1 MTGKEIEAASEGNAG
16 ADAPPCYGQEQEE
29 AGAASMQRAEL
40 LAFLNELLE
49 AERAG
54 VEASAAYRADTGDV
68 AVSELMEKIEEDGAR
83 FCLAL
88 ADLITGLEGSPS
100 RSTGHF
106 YKRALAVESLGD
118 RIALLSRG
126 QGWAVDRICEAL
138 PKIRD
143 DEVRGRLEEM
153 ANAHYQNKAS
163 CDAFVGPE
171 QAGA

>member
-1 MTGKEIEAASEGNAG
+1 MTGKEFGSHSKDNAAGGLPGCAE
-16 ADAPPCYGQEQEE
+16 EREE
-29 AGAASMQRAEL
+29 AGTDVMKGDEL
-40 LAFLNELLE
+40 LGFLNELLE

-54 VEASAAYRADTGDV
+54 VEASAAYRANAGD
-68 AVSELMEKIEEDGAR
+68 ATVSELMEKIEEDGAR

-88 ADLITGLEGSPS
+88 ADLITRLDGSPS
-100 RSTGHF
+100 PSTGHF

-126 QGWAVDRICEAL
+126 QGWAVARICEAL
-138 PKIRD
+138 PRIRD
-143 DEVRGRLEEM
+143 DEVQGRLEEM

-163 CDAFVGPE
+163 CDALVGPQ

>member
-1 MTGKEIEAASEGNAG
+1 MTGKEFRAHSQGNAG
-16 ADAPPCYGQEQEE
+16 EALPPCCGEEQEE
-29 AGAASMQRAEL
+29 TGAGLMQSDEL

-88 ADLITGLEGSPS
+88 ADLISGRHGSPS
-100 RSTGHF
+100 TSTGHF
-106 YKRALAVESLGD
+106 YKRAMALESLGE

-138 PKIRD
+138 PQIGD
-143 DEVRGRLEEM
+143 DEVRGRLEDM
-153 ANAHYQNKAS
+153 ANAHYQNRAR